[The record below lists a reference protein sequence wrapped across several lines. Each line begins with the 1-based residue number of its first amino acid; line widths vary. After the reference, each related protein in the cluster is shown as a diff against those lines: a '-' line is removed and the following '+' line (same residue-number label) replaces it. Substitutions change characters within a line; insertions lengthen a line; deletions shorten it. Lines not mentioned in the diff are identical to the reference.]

1 MIDRVS
7 FIAGK
12 KDRFTGNRSGG
23 CRERKMIER
32 EKERERATKNRVI
45 CTCKKT
51 EKWWTETERE
61 EERNVRQI

>member
-32 EKERERATKNRVI
+32 ERERQTDRQRERETKDRGYDMY
-45 CTCKKT
+45 
-51 EKWWTETERE
+51 R
-61 EERNVRQI
+61 R